1 MRKDQARD
9 LMQSEVANGKESSFS
24 RIGRI
29 SESTPEGQVVVE
41 IAGKGKRVARLLA
54 GMDGKE
60 LSRGENRGREVL
72 LLFPEGDEDRPI
84 IVGLMQDP
92 LFDLVSIEVENVE
105 ENAEVPKEFRI
116 DGRKVLIDAEE
127 EVSIRCG
134 KGSII
139 LRKDGKIIIKGT
151 DVLSRSAGTN
161 RIKGAS
167 VNIN

>member
-1 MRKDQARD
+1 MTEK
-9 LMQSEVANGKESSFS
+9 SF
-24 RIGRI
+24 
-29 SESTPEGQVVVE
+29 P
-41 IAGKGKRVARLLA
+41 
-54 GMDGKE
+54 
-60 LSRGENRGREVL
+60 GERTGAAEVL

-134 KGSII
+134 KGASSCARTGKSSSREPTSCLGPQGPTG
-139 LRKDGKIIIKGT
+139 LRSK
-151 DVLSRSAGTN
+151 R
-161 RIKGAS
+161 
-167 VNIN
+167 